1 MPRELPKIKVNI
13 ARCYSIE
20 YYVDKN
26 LKEVRDINNPHNKI
40 SFVELLD
47 LEIFCELAQLHH
59 EILKYF
65 ESHTSR
71 YRLSKSRISKQ
82 GE

>member
-47 LEIFCELAQLHH
+47 LEIFCELAQLP
-59 EILKYF
+59 F